1 MKDNIAYSLTRCLS
15 VMDTSAECFYFCIL
29 SLSEL
34 YLHVIFG
41 IISRNSARVQ
51 YSFDA
56 FQVLSIGSM
65 LHYFIRLVDQS
76 SLVRVPLEPGIL
88 SDALTPHQQVSIS
101 DVLELF
107 FIQNASVPHSV
118 VIHQSKFEQYSTSSL
133 TLTLSIDSIFEQ
145 KVVTSL
151 HWLIQFK
158 IRSRNLTTLLFE

>member
-76 SLVRVPLEPGIL
+76 NLVRVPLKSGIL
-88 SDALTPHQQVSIS
+88 SDALTPHQDSIS

-133 TLTLSIDSIFEQ
+133 TLTLSID
-145 KVVTSL
+145 
-151 HWLIQFK
+151 
-158 IRSRNLTTLLFE
+158 